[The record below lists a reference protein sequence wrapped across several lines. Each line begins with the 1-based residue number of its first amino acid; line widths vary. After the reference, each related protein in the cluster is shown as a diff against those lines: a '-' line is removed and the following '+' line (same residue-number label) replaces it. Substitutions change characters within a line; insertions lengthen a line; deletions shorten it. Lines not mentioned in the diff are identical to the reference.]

1 MHEDTLKYM
10 APQQLGR
17 FEIGGKLGEGAMGVV
32 YQAHDPLLERSVAVK
47 TVSLALSQEELEAFE
62 QRFYREAKSAGRLNH
77 PNIVTIYDVGRS
89 AEFAYIAMEYLRGQ
103 SLREILDSGAILRV
117 EHAVDIA
124 AQVADGL
131 AFAHQHSIVHR
142 DIKPANI
149 MILESGAA
157 KITDFGIATV
167 PTGGRTL
174 TGAFGSP
181 KYMSPEQ
188 VSGGQLDPRSDIFSL
203 SAVLYEMLTGV
214 PAFSGDQLDTILYRV
229 VHETP
234 PAPSERNRL
243 VPPSLDQIVAKGLA
257 KRPEQRYQSALEFA
271 ADLKRH
277 KRKRLAI
284 SASGLPLPAKSRS
297 ATSRSSGDET
307 VLISVGEAAAL
318 ALPGPLPPASKVA
331 DAPRRR
337 GAALAAAAVCAGILL
352 YAGALH
358 WRKAPAVNMAQRPIA
373 ETAAP
378 VTPVAATPGPAPAP
392 ADQTPAQLAK
402 NSVPGQPGAETA
414 KPAVPPAVA
423 LARLTFA
430 VSPWGE
436 VYVDGKRHGVTPP
449 LAGVSIPAGKHTIE
463 IRNAS
468 LAPYQ
473 EQVDLLPDKTVRIKH
488 KFQ

>member
-1 MHEDTLKYM
+1 MHDGTLKYM
-10 APQQLGR
+10 APRQLGR
-17 FEIGGKLGEGAMGVV
+17 FEIAGKLGEGAMGVV
-32 YQAHDPLLERSVAVK
+32 YQAHDPLLDRSVAVK
-47 TVSLALSQEELEAFE
+47 TVSLALSREELEVFE
-62 QRFYREAKSAGRLNH
+62 QRFFREAKSAGRLNH
-77 PNIVTIYDVGRS
+77 PNIVTIYDVGKS
-89 AEFAYIAMEYLRGQ
+89 EGFAYIAMEFLRGK

-117 EHAVDIA
+117 AHAVDIA

-149 MILESGAA
+149 MVLENGAA

-167 PTGGRTL
+167 PTGSRTL

-188 VSGGQLDPRSDIFSL
+188 VSGGQLDARSDIFSL

-214 PAFSGDQLDTILYRV
+214 PAFNGDQLDTILYRV

-243 VPPSLDQIVAKGLA
+243 VPPTLDQIVAKGLA

-271 ADLKRH
+271 VDLKRH

-284 SASGLPLPAKSRS
+284 SASGLAPAAKPEGAKSQ
-297 ATSRSSGDET
+297 TSGDAT
-307 VLISVGEAAAL
+307 VLISVGEAAA
-318 ALPGPLPPASKVA
+318 ASARPAPVAAAKKPTKAHPPHGPVLV
-331 DAPRRR
+331 
-337 GAALAAAAVCAGILL
+337 AAAVCAAIIVV
-352 YAGALH
+352 AGAMLWH
-358 WRKAPAVNMAQRPIA
+358 KGRNTNVAQ
-373 ETAAP
+373 TAP
-378 VTPVAATPGPAPAP
+378 VPVAVTSPSVSAEPTPAPAE
-392 ADQTPAQLAK
+392 QTPAE
-402 NSVPGQPGAETA
+402 PAENLVANPPPETV
-414 KPAVPPAVA
+414 KPAVAPTVA

-436 VYVDGKRHGVTPP
+436 VYVDGKKQGVTPP
-449 LAGVSIPAGKHTIE
+449 LSEVNIPAGKHTIE
-463 IRNAS
+463 IRNTS